1 MAQAHKTT
9 TGEIFDVQDHGSIVL
24 VFLLAD
30 DDQRVVLIPF
40 DHRPFGWLCQG
51 EGCEAKDLI
60 GRRAN
65 YDGET
70 ITMLKED
77 DE

>member
-24 VFLLAD
+24 VLLLAD
-30 DDQRVVLIPF
+30 DDQRVILVPF
-40 DHRPFGWLCQG
+40 DHRCFSWLAEG
-51 EGCEAKDLI
+51 EGCEASDLI
-60 GRRAN
+60 GRRVEYN
-65 YDGET
+65 GDT
-70 ITMLKED
+70 ITFLNED

>member
-1 MAQAHKTT
+1 MAQAQKTT
-9 TGEIFDVQDHGSIVL
+9 PGEIYDVQDHGSIVL

-30 DDQRVVLIPF
+30 EDQRVVLVPF
-40 DHRPFGWLCQG
+40 DHRPFDWLLQG
-51 EGCEAKDLI
+51 EGCMAKDLI

-70 ITMLKED
+70 ITLLNED

>member
-1 MAQAHKTT
+1 MAHTKIT
-9 TGEIFDVQDHGSIVL
+9 TGEVFDVEDHGNIVL

-30 DDQRVVLIPF
+30 DDQRAILIPF
-40 DHRPFGWLCQG
+40 DHRPFGWLCEA
-51 EGCEAKDLI
+51 EGCEAADLI
-60 GRRAN
+60 GRRAE

-70 ITMLKED
+70 LSFEKED

>member
-1 MAQAHKTT
+1 MTQTKTT
-9 TGEIFDVQDHGSIVL
+9 TGEIFDLQDHGSIVL

-30 DDQRVVLIPF
+30 DDKRVILIPF
-40 DHRPFGWLCQG
+40 DHRPFTWLLEG
-51 EGCEAKDLI
+51 EGCEAADLI
-60 GRRAN
+60 GRQVS

-70 ITMLKED
+70 IIFQQED

>member
-1 MAQAHKTT
+1 MAQAKAA
-9 TGEIFDVQDHGSIVL
+9 TGGIFNVEDHGSIVL

-30 DDQRVVLIPF
+30 DDKRVILIPF
-40 DHRPFGWLCQG
+40 DHRPFGWLLDS
-51 EGCEAKDLI
+51 EGCEASDLV
-60 GRRAN
+60 GRRAS

-70 ITMLKED
+70 IIFQQED

>member
-9 TGEIFDVQDHGSIVL
+9 TGEIYDVQDHGNIVL

-30 DDQRVVLIPF
+30 EDQQVILVPF
-40 DHRPFGWLCQG
+40 DHRPFTWLIQG
-51 EGCEAKDLI
+51 EGCEASDLI
-60 GRRAN
+60 GRRAEYN
-65 YDGET
+65 GDT
-70 ITMLKED
+70 ITFLNED

>member
-1 MAQAHKTT
+1 MAQTKITA
-9 TGEIFDVQDHGSIVL
+9 GEIYDVQDHGSIVL

-30 DDQRVVLIPF
+30 NHQVILIPF
-40 DHRPFGWLCQG
+40 DHRPFSWLLEG
-51 EGCEAKDLI
+51 EGCTANDLI
-60 GRRAN
+60 GRQAS

-70 ITMLKED
+70 ITMLNED

>member
-9 TGEIFDVQDHGSIVL
+9 TGEIYDVQDHGSIVL

-30 DDQRVVLIPF
+30 DKRVILIPF
-40 DHRPFGWLCQG
+40 DHRPFRWLVEG
-51 EGCEAKDLI
+51 EGCEASDLI
-60 GRRAN
+60 GRRAE

-70 ITMLKED
+70 INFLSE
-77 DE
+77 EEQ

>member
-1 MAQAHKTT
+1 MAQAHKTS

-40 DHRPFGWLCQG
+40 DHRPFGWLLQS
-51 EGCEAKDLI
+51 EGCEASDLI
-60 GRRAN
+60 GRRAS

-70 ITMLKED
+70 ISFRHED
-77 DE
+77 EK

>member
-1 MAQAHKTT
+1 MRPRLGRT
-9 TGEIFDVQDHGSIVL
+9 TGRIFDVQDHGSIVL

-30 DDQRVVLIPF
+30 DDQRVILIPF
-40 DHRPFGWLCQG
+40 DHRPFCWLLEG
-51 EGCEAKDLI
+51 EGCTASELV
-60 GRRAN
+60 GRCGS

-70 ITMLKED
+70 ISFQKED